1 MDVKGRRSK
10 MLGEEAV
17 GKLLIRFSIPAIVG
31 MMVNALYNIVDR
43 IFIGKDMG
51 SIGIGAIFVGSPV
64 ALILMA
70 FGMLIGI
77 GGNSLSS
84 IRLGQNRKD
93 EAESILGNA
102 FTLLVII
109 SLILTISGLIFIE
122 PLLRL
127 FGASKDILPHSVAY
141 LSIILIGSPFQSVGF
156 GLNNFIRGEGNPK
169 IAMNTMLIGA
179 ILNIILDYIFIFKFN
194 MGIKGAAWATII
206 SQAVSAA
213 WVINYFSGNRSMLKL
228 RKKNLA
234 LKTDIVKDILSIGF
248 APFSMQLAASMVTA
262 ILNNTLSTYGGDV
275 AISSMG
281 VIHSIT
287 MLILMPV
294 FGINQGAQPIIGF
307 NYGAQQYDRVTDALK
322 KAIIAA
328 TSVVG
333 LGFILTQTMPAQLFK
348 LFLNEGD
355 DIVNILEVG
364 TRGLRIYLALLP
376 IVGFQIVSSNYF
388 QATGKPRQAALLS
401 LSRQVL
407 VLIPALIILPRF
419 FELTGVWAAGPVSDL
434 VASTLTA
441 IFLVGDFK
449 NLKEERRMIKN
460 RVVEENR

>member
-1 MDVKGRRSK
+1 
-10 MLGEEAV
+10 
-17 GKLLIRFSIPAIVG
+17 
-31 MMVNALYNIVDR
+31 
-43 IFIGKDMG
+43 
-51 SIGIGAIFVGSPV
+51 
-64 ALILMA
+64 
-70 FGMLIGI
+70 
-77 GGNSLSS
+77 
-84 IRLGQNRKD
+84 
-93 EAESILGNA
+93 
-102 FTLLVII
+102 
-109 SLILTISGLIFIE
+109 
-122 PLLRL
+122 
-127 FGASKDILPHSVAY
+127 
-141 LSIILIGSPFQSVGF
+141 
-156 GLNNFIRGEGNPK
+156 
-169 IAMNTMLIGA
+169 
-179 ILNIILDYIFIFKFN
+179 
-194 MGIKGAAWATII
+194 
-206 SQAVSAA
+206 
-213 WVINYFSGNRSMLKL
+213 MLKL